1 MLIGYAR
8 VSTKEQDTAMQKDA
22 LSSAG
27 VSPENVYT
35 DHMSGARSD
44 RPGLAD
50 AIARLSVGDTLVF
63 WKMDRVAR
71 SLSDL
76 LHILG
81 RIERRGAHIR
91 SLTEPLDTGSGM
103 GMFVI
108 QILGAVAQL
117 ERSIIRERSI
127 AGQLAARERGRLPG
141 RERALPSEI
150 EAELVAEY
158 LEGGATMAG
167 LACKYGVS
175 SSVVKRAV
183 YRVTKPPE
191 YISRARI

>member
-8 VSTKEQDTAMQKDA
+8 VSTKGQDTAMQQDA
-22 LSSAG
+22 LQGAG
-27 VSPENVYT
+27 VVPSDVYT

-44 RPGLAD
+44 RPGLAA
-50 AIARLSVGDTLVF
+50 AINRLSVGDTLVF

-76 LHILG
+76 LHILACIQ
-81 RIERRGAHIR
+81 RKGAHVK
-91 SLTEPLDTGSGM
+91 SLTEPLDTGSSM

-141 RERALPSEI
+141 RDRALPADSE
-150 EAELVAEY
+150 AAMVAEY
-158 LEGGATMAG
+158 LNGGTTYAG
-167 LACKYGVS
+167 LAHS
-175 SSVVKRAV
+175 MV
-183 YRVTKPPE
+183 YRC
-191 YISRARI
+191 RR